1 MHLSTLKGSGHPKN
15 EDVSL
20 SYLIVFQTFGL
31 IILKKEHPRGTFFL
45 LPSICFQFILLFLD
59 AVCTEREKKR
69 TWIVVAEEVERNGE
83 EL

>member
-1 MHLSTLKGSGHPKN
+1 MYKQLT
-15 EDVSL
+15 VSL
-20 SYLIVFQTFGL
+20 WLHAFLDPFLWLVFF
-31 IILKKEHPRGTFFL
+31 FFL
-45 LPSICFQFILLFLD
+45 LISLVSLWFVYFFILLFLD